1 MSAVLIDLLTYMRE
15 NDFETVESTHEA
27 DLRHKKI
34 VNDAF
39 GATVLGDLGAGAGQ
53 FSFTTDLN

>member
-27 DLRHKKI
+27 DLSYKKL
-34 VNDAF
+34 VNGAF
-39 GATVLGDLGAGAGQ
+39 EATVLGDLGAGAGQ
-53 FSFTTDLN
+53 FLPSQRT